1 MSLKSFLTGIW
12 NTIRSLFNSFPVSL
26 KTAVHIGVTVTEN
39 IKQFVDSPLADVL
52 TAIIPGEVDDKLKQV
67 LRNGIPALL
76 INLKLADKCAFST
89 DAQEITR
96 CAINILQN
104 LDGEI
109 KSAFLH
115 NLSVLISQLAAD
127 GKLSWSD
134 GVCIVE
140 WYYQHQYKTAA

>member
-1 MSLKSFLTGIW
+1 
-12 NTIRSLFNSFPVSL
+12 
-26 KTAVHIGVTVTEN
+26 
-39 IKQFVDSPLADVL
+39 
-52 TAIIPGEVDDKLKQV
+52 
-67 LRNGIPALL
+67 
-76 INLKLADKCAFST
+76 
-89 DAQEITR
+89 
-96 CAINILQN
+96 LQN

-140 WYYQHQYKTAA
+140 WYYQQQYKKAA

>member
-1 MSLKSFLTGIW
+1 MNLKSFLTGIW
-12 NTIRSLFNSFPVSL
+12 NTIRSLFNNFPLSL
-26 KTAVHIGVTVTEN
+26 KTAVHVGVAVTEN
-39 IKQFVDSPLADVL
+39 IKHFVDSPLADVL

-67 LRNGIPALL
+67 LRSGIPALL
-76 INLKLADKCAFST
+76 INLKLADKCTFST
-89 DAQEITR
+89 DAEETTR

-104 LDGEI
+104 LDSEI